1 MNAHDSQTS
10 AVTTPAPRNL
20 AERLAAHLP
29 TDCMAELI
37 DAFETQGFCVIPE
50 LLDSATLLPERV
62 RELLGYSIH
71 PPFMGYSDGVHPGRL
86 LP

>member
-1 MNAHDSQTS
+1 MA
-10 AVTTPAPRNL
+10 AATPAPRNL

-29 TDCMAELI
+29 IDCAAELI

-71 PPFMGYSDGVHPGRL
+71 PPFMGYSDGVHPRRL
-86 LP
+86 SP

>member
-1 MNAHDSQTS
+1 M
-10 AVTTPAPRNL
+10 AVVTPAPRNL

-29 TDCMAELI
+29 IDCAAELI

-50 LLDSATLLPERV
+50 LLDSATLLLERV

-71 PPFMGYSDGVHPGRL
+71 PPFMGYSDGVHPRRL